1 MCCAHSRCHMLAWDN
16 LGIARANWPC
26 PGLMSGCCALPVVV
40 HCGVGPGAAVG
51 TVPMQH
57 ERKVKLT

>member
-1 MCCAHSRCHMLAWDN
+1 MLAWDN

-26 PGLMSGCCALPVVV
+26 PGLMSGCCALPIVV